1 MTRNRRLATA
11 IVGVVLL
18 AACSSDD
25 TAAPTVA
32 PSPPPTPAETGPS
45 TTNPPATTVA
55 PTAAPPPEPPPTVP
69 PTTTSPPT
77 TRPPDPRAEAEA
89 ALRRAPIQ
97 NRKAYLYAVKNYTAA
112 DALDRLAATTVRG
125 GPSWELAL
133 DNVRELRRNGWKVRS
148 NPAARETVAVESI
161 DLGDGPPYGEA
172 MVTVCNVGTSVVYEP
187 GGSPDGSDVIVND
200 EIVARR
206 SRSTFVV
213 NDGKWKLETG
223 YSLGEWNGETECP
236 PA

>member
-1 MTRNRRLATA
+1 MTRNRRLATT
-11 IVGVVLL
+11 IVSIML
-18 AACSSDD
+18 AVACSSDD

-32 PSPPPTPAETGPS
+32 SSPPPTPAETGPS

-55 PTAAPPPEPPPTVP
+55 PTTAPPPEPPPTVP
-69 PTTTSPPT
+69 PSTTSPPT

-89 ALRRAPIQ
+89 ALRRAPIRA
-97 NRKAYLYAVKNYTAA
+97 RKAYLYAVKNYTAA
-112 DALDRLAATTVRG
+112 DALDRLAATTVPN
-125 GPSWELAL
+125 GPSWNATLESLS
-133 DNVRELRRNGWKVRS
+133 ELRRNGWKVRP
-148 NPAARETVAVESI
+148 NPAARETVTVESI
-161 DLGDGPPYGEA
+161 DLGDGPPYREA

-206 SRSTFVV
+206 NRTAYVV
-213 NDGKWKLETG
+213 EDGRWKLKTG